1 MSFPPKNTLRL
12 FFVVVACLGSHGSQ
26 QQEDH
31 AGHALAVLSSAPS
44 TLVCLG
50 HGHSSIPADPGLHCG
65 SFHSDLALVINNINS
80 TTAAIEHSST
90 DTFSDA
96 SIEYSI
102 AHGPC

>member
-1 MSFPPKNTLRL
+1 MSFPPKNPLRL
-12 FFVVVACLGSHGSQ
+12 FFVVVVACLGSHGGQ

-31 AGHALAVLSSAPS
+31 AGHALAVLPSAPS

-65 SFHSDLALVINNINS
+65 SFHSDLVININS
-80 TTAAIEHSST
+80 TTAAIEHSSA